1 MLHSIEI
8 PRYKKILTLLC
19 LTIMVF
25 TLAIPQQKA
34 IATTGINKVVA
45 SIQSSSLKGDY
56 VRLKTSLNRNEPK
69 IKDLSKDRDKLL
81 AMVERLK
88 SKDNHNWVEMR
99 VLYYDFNSAYQLAIA
114 HAHDGRL
121 LLMSHPGFSP
131 SLKVENE
138 SMAKWTVQRLRGA
151 VTGLFARI
159 NECANIM
166 RKANKLFRSSK

>member
-1 MLHSIEI
+1 MLHSIAI
-8 PRYKKILTLLC
+8 PHYKKILTLLC
-19 LTIMVF
+19 LTVMVF
-25 TLAIPQQKA
+25 TLAIPQQIA
-34 IATTGINKVVA
+34 IAATGINMVVA
-45 SIQSSSLKGDY
+45 PVQALSLKGDY
-56 VRLKTSLNRNEPK
+56 VSLRTSLNRNETK
-69 IKDLSKDRDKLL
+69 IKDLAKNRLKLM
-81 AMVERLK
+81 AMVDRLR
-88 SKDNHNWVEMR
+88 DRNNHNWVEMR

-121 LLMSHPGFSP
+121 LLMSHPGFST

-151 VTGLFARI
+151 VTGLIARL

>member
-1 MLHSIEI
+1 MLHSIGI
-8 PRYKKILTLLC
+8 PHYKKILTLLC
-19 LTIMVF
+19 LAIMVF
-25 TLAIPQQKA
+25 TLAIPPQRA
-34 IATTGINKVVA
+34 IAATGINMVVA
-45 SIQSSSLKGDY
+45 PLQALSLKGDY
-56 VRLKTSLNRNEPK
+56 VSLRTSLNRNESK
-69 IKDLSKDRDKLL
+69 ISELAKNRLKLM

-88 SKDNHNWVEMR
+88 SRDNHNWVEMR

-121 LLMSHPGFSP
+121 LLMSHPGFSA

-151 VTGLFARI
+151 VTGLIARI

-166 RKANKLFRSSK
+166 RKANKLFRSSR

>member
-1 MLHSIEI
+1 MLHSIRI
-8 PRYKKILTLLC
+8 PYSKKILILLC

-25 TLAIPQQKA
+25 TLVMPQQRV
-34 IATTGINKVVA
+34 IATTGTNSVVA
-45 SIQSSSLKGDY
+45 PALTLSLKGDY
-56 VRLKTSLNRNEPK
+56 LALRTSLNRNETK
-69 IKDLSKDRDKLL
+69 IKELSKNREKLM

-88 SKDNHNWVEMR
+88 SKNNRNWVEMR

-121 LLMSHPGFSP
+121 LLMSHPGFSA

-151 VTGLFARI
+151 VTGLIARI

-166 RKANKLFRSSK
+166 RKAKKLLRSSR